1 MAVDLRPIISRVR
14 STLSDVPREFLT
26 DKQIMIELEKAQA
39 FCDAILVEGT
49 TDNFTAMCYEVV
61 SAYYAYIN
69 YTTLSERQLG
79 TLPPTSKIRLDAL
92 RRTAVS
98 FLQLASSYP
107 IDENMLIDK
116 DTLRESYCAGIELTT
131 TVLDDD

>member
-1 MAVDLRPIISRVR
+1 MAVELKPIIQRVR

-26 DKQIMIELEKAQA
+26 DKQILIELEKAQA
-39 FCDAILVEGT
+39 FCDMILVDGT
-49 TDNFTAMCYEVV
+49 SDSYTARCYEVV
-61 SAYYAYIN
+61 ATYFAYVN

-92 RRTAVS
+92 RRTAVA
-98 FLQLASSYP
+98 FLQLASLYP

-116 DTLRESYCAGIELTT
+116 DALRESFCAGIELTT